1 MMMMRAV
8 ASSRFFFLFFFLS
21 FFSYFISGEKD
32 LNPYAI
38 LGVDKTADA
47 SAIKRSYRKLSLR
60 FHPDKQHTINDDEE
74 KEKIER
80 KFMSI
85 QMAYKTLIDPEKRR
99 NYDVTGYANLKDL
112 ERDEKRKE
120 KEEGEKKGGYQR
132 FTKKKGSSSSSSSSR
147 MKRGGWDSEEQ
158 TIDSIDSETFDF
170 TSLSAFESI
179 VFNRRRNSKDNNAGA
194 GGGNSWL
201 IEVYDDASEPSQR
214 ASSSWEQASRA
225 LDGFAKF
232 GRVNQKLYRRL
243 AVKVAPKYF
252 MSNEPIAFTKL
263 PAVVGFAQGCNNF
276 WCAQR

>member
-1 MMMMRAV
+1 MYTYQLVLLAPRRPNAMMMMRAV
-8 ASSRFFFLFFFLS
+8 ASSRFFFLFLFLS

-112 ERDEKRKE
+112 ERDEKRK
-120 KEEGEKKGGYQR
+120 
-132 FTKKKGSSSSSSSSR
+132 
-147 MKRGGWDSEEQ
+147 
-158 TIDSIDSETFDF
+158 
-170 TSLSAFESI
+170 
-179 VFNRRRNSKDNNAGA
+179 RRRKERKKADTS
-194 GGGNSWL
+194 
-201 IEVYDDASEPSQR
+201 
-214 ASSSWEQASRA
+214 ASR
-225 LDGFAKF
+225 K
-232 GRVNQKLYRRL
+232 RKVRPPPRRL
-243 AVKVAPKYF
+243 R
-252 MSNEPIAFTKL
+252 E
-263 PAVVGFAQGCNNF
+263 
-276 WCAQR
+276 

>member
-1 MMMMRAV
+1 MMMRAV
-8 ASSRFFFLFFFLS
+8 ASSRFFFLFLFLS
-21 FFSYFISGEKD
+21 FFSYSASGEKD

-132 FTKKKGSSSSSSSSR
+132 FTKKKGSSSSS
-147 MKRGGWDSEEQ
+147 
-158 TIDSIDSETFDF
+158 
-170 TSLSAFESI
+170 
-179 VFNRRRNSKDNNAGA
+179 
-194 GGGNSWL
+194 
-201 IEVYDDASEPSQR
+201 
-214 ASSSWEQASRA
+214 
-225 LDGFAKF
+225 
-232 GRVNQKLYRRL
+232 
-243 AVKVAPKYF
+243 
-252 MSNEPIAFTKL
+252 
-263 PAVVGFAQGCNNF
+263 
-276 WCAQR
+276 